1 ELEGDLERLL
11 AGDQNVGMPP
21 VAGPAPA
28 VRPAPKRWPL
38 VAVGLVVLAGGV
50 TMALRRPAVVAPD
63 AVAPPAAAPPAAVA
77 PPPAAPVAAPARPV
91 AVAPAH
97 KLHVR
102 AERHASKPAA
112 ATPANAETSDA
123 VKRGVLPPASREC
136 YPEK

>member
-50 TMALRRPAVVAPD
+50 TMALRRPA
-63 AVAPPAAAPPAAVA
+63 AVA
-77 PPPAAPVAAPARPV
+77 PPPAPPVAAPARPV

-97 KLHVR
+97 KVHVR

-123 VKRGVLPPASREC
+123 V
-136 YPEK
+136 